1 MPMYDLT
8 DVEGNMAFQQHKSPN
23 LPAPP
28 REYDNNYFFNLI
40 RSIGLYFNIHDS
52 KAGLNLDSVVT
63 DVIQLPI
70 GSFVASNGVNSNIAL
85 PNKSFIRITLVDPD
99 SEAAFSIS
107 GIAKPANPDGR
118 VVILYNT
125 TAQHMT
131 ITDNATS
138 TAANR
143 ILTNT
148 GADVVT
154 TGTGIVSLIYSVTDA
169 RWILLTSLL

>member
-1 MPMYDLT
+1 MG
-8 DVEGNMAFQQHKSPN
+8 VEVSMAFQQHRSPN

-28 REYDNNYFFNLI
+28 NEYDNNYFFNLI
-40 RSIGLYFNIHDS
+40 RSIGLYFNVHDS
-52 KAGLNLDSVVT
+52 KAGLSLDSVVT
-63 DVIQLPI
+63 DVIQLPF
-70 GSFVASNGVNSNIAL
+70 GAFTASNGANNNITL
-85 PNKSFIRITLVDPD
+85 PNKSFIRVTGPTG
-99 SEAAFSIS
+99 AFSIS
-107 GIAKPANPDGR
+107 GIAKPDNPDGR

-125 TAQHMT
+125 TSQHMT
-131 ITDNATS
+131 ITDDATS

>member
-1 MPMYDLT
+1 
-8 DVEGNMAFQQHKSPN
+8 MAFQQHRSPN

-28 REYDNNYFFNLI
+28 NEYDNNYFFNLI

-52 KAGLNLDSVVT
+52 KAGLSLDSVVA

-70 GSFVASNGVNSNIAL
+70 GSFVASNGANNNIAL

-107 GIAKPANPDGR
+107 GIAKPDNPDGR

-125 TAQHMT
+125 TSQHMT
-131 ITDNATS
+131 ITNDATS

>member
-1 MPMYDLT
+1 
-8 DVEGNMAFQQHKSPN
+8 MAFQQHKSPN

-28 REYDNNYFFNLI
+28 SNYDFRYFFDLI

-52 KAGLNLDSVVT
+52 RAGLNLDSVVA

-70 GSFVASNGVNSNIAL
+70 GSFAASNGANSNIAL
-85 PNKSFIRITLVDPD
+85 PNKSFIRVTGPTGAFNIT
-99 SEAAFSIS
+99 
-107 GIAKPANPDGR
+107 GITKPTNPDGR

-125 TAQHMT
+125 TSQHMT
-131 ITDNATS
+131 ITNNATS

-154 TGTGIVSLIYSVTDA
+154 TGTGIVTLIYSVTDA

>member
-1 MPMYDLT
+1 MG
-8 DVEGNMAFQQHKSPN
+8 VEVSMAFQQHRSPN

-28 REYDNNYFFNLI
+28 NEYDNNYFFNLI
-40 RSIGLYFNIHDS
+40 RSIGLYFNVHDS
-52 KAGLNLDSVVT
+52 KAGLSLDSVVT

-70 GSFVASNGVNSNIAL
+70 GSFVASNGANNNIAL

-107 GIAKPANPDGR
+107 GIAKPDNPDGR

-125 TAQHMT
+125 TSQHMT
-131 ITDNATS
+131 ITNDATS